1 MLRGC
6 GQARLSVRSPAR
18 FFKHVV
24 ISSSH
29 HMANLITCRYFFIT
43 DSSVFTLR
51 FCASRP
57 TVLSTL
63 HLHTAGFEKSA
74 FTQWVKHNDSIL
86 SESGSVLLL
95 DGPASVFFGMTFS
108 RNYVPCGS
116 QHSVFHHDTIFV
128 PMSPIILTSFTTPNH
143 QLSSRKCA
151 RPTMAYWI
159 MFSPPPPPP
168 LFYTSPFCLTIAL
181 C

>member
-1 MLRGC
+1 MWVG
-6 GQARLSVRSPAR
+6 LSVSAVCCAFLQACCDFLFTPHGQSYYLQI
-18 FFKHVV
+18 FFHNRQQC
-24 ISSSH
+24 I
-29 HMANLITCRYFFIT
+29 YP
-43 DSSVFTLR
+43 SVLCKQTNCPQHSGFTH
-51 FCASRP
+51 SRLWK
-57 TVLSTL
+57 VSL
-63 HLHTAGFEKSA
+63 
-74 FTQWVKHNDSIL
+74 TQWVKHNDSTL
-86 SESGSVLLL
+86 SESGFVLLL

-159 MFSPPPPPP
+159 IVSPPPPPP
-168 LFYTSPFCLTIAL
+168 LFYMSPFCLTIAL